1 MISILELDIYCRIY
15 KRTKKKRIK
24 KKALKR
30 INFIS
35 RTKVGIEELAKDM
48 SLDLTDVKTCNR

>member
-1 MISILELDIYCRIY
+1 MISILELDIYYRIY
-15 KRTKKKRIK
+15 NRTKKKGIK

-30 INFIS
+30 MNFIS

-48 SLDLTDVKTCNR
+48 SLDLIDVKTYNR

>member
-1 MISILELDIYCRIY
+1 MISILELDIYYRIY
-15 KRTKKKRIK
+15 NRTKKKRIK

-30 INFIS
+30 MNFIS

-48 SLDLTDVKTCNR
+48 SLDLIDVKTYNR